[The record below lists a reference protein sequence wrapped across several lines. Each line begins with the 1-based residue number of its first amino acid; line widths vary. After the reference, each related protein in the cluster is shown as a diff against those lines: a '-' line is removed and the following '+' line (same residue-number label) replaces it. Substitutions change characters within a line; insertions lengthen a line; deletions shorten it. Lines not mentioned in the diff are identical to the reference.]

1 MNEEEILKQLNE
13 VRLILWQMR
22 QDVDSTLMDV
32 RELIGQVENS
42 LGRKKYDSER

>member
-22 QDVDSTLMDV
+22 QDVDSTLRDV
-32 RELIGQVENS
+32 RDLIGQIEDRI
-42 LGRKKYDSER
+42 GRKKYDSE